1 MEKCILERL
10 RTQEFSAVSTSYVDC
25 ATINQTHMLLQD
37 QQKFVYNFSRKACRQ
52 YLLLKLSDFK
62 QINELLFPLNHH
74 KTSGFLILG
83 EIEANSLKLG

>member
-37 QQKFVYNFSRKACRQ
+37 QQKFVHFSRKACRQ
-52 YLLLKLSDFK
+52 YLLLTLSDFK
-62 QINELLFPLNHH
+62 QIYELLFP
-74 KTSGFLILG
+74 
-83 EIEANSLKLG
+83 